1 MGSLNRKMSNQNHFT
16 DTDFQPTKPT
26 TTMRND
32 TEHTEQT
39 EDTDPHDLEAIYTA
53 ANPYDESNE
62 DAPQGTIDLEL
73 AQRFLEDRNSVSLE
87 DYIEIDDDAA
97 ESLSKFQG

>member
-1 MGSLNRKMSNQNHFT
+1 MS
-16 DTDFQPTKPT
+16 
-26 TTMRND
+26 ND